1 MTGSLSS
8 RKKFSC
14 IRQLA
19 YTCWLML
26 IFAPE
31 QVKIVAGSEIMRLDG
46 WSGPF
51 VRMWPFTGAPKSRQ
65 CRKKSGPATLLAP
78 TWISGGAACGNHS
91 TAGPF
96 AFKPAEFRQRI
107 ARAQEKITAIGNSG
121 LVAVL
126 PESVTYLTGY
136 YTRGY
141 SSFQVA
147 IIPSSGDPVIVCRD
161 VEAYHLERSS
171 PFRERAVFW
180 SDGEDPVE
188 VAARAVSALLGASAQ
203 ILLETDA
210 WPLSAARFARL
221 QALLPRMKIV
231 DAGLLV
237 AELRLIKSP
246 AEVAYQRRAAAA
258 AEAGMAAG
266 IEAAVP
272 GNTERDVAAA
282 VCRAMVLAGS
292 DAPGPGVLS
301 SGEGALHLHG
311 SYGDRVLRA
320 ADLVQL
326 ETTPNV
332 RQYHARF
339 MRPIKVGQPDDED
352 LTIVNALV
360 AIQDRA
366 LAEVKAG
373 APAID
378 ADRVYREGV
387 LSAGLRTSYTN
398 KTFYSVGLLLP
409 PNSSEF
415 LDATAKSTWCFLAGM
430 VFHSYV
436 LARGFGISET
446 ILVTDTGHEK
456 LTRFPRSLFAGGSR
470 VQLCFDDVALNG
482 ERDGN
487 SSP

>member
-1 MTGSLSS
+1 
-8 RKKFSC
+8 
-14 IRQLA
+14 
-19 YTCWLML
+19 
-26 IFAPE
+26 
-31 QVKIVAGSEIMRLDG
+31 MRLDG

-51 VRMWPFTGAPKSRQ
+51 VRMWPFTGAPKSWQ

-107 ARAQEKITAIGNSG
+107 ARAQEKIHRDRQRR

-221 QALLPRMKIV
+221 QALLPRMRDRRCRI
-231 DAGLLV
+231 ARGRV
-237 AELRLIKSP
+237 AAHQVACRGRLP
-246 AEVAYQRRAAAA
+246 RRAAAA

-378 ADRVYREGV
+378 ADRVY
-387 LSAGLRTSYTN
+387 A
-398 KTFYSVGLLLP
+398 
-409 PNSSEF
+409 
-415 LDATAKSTWCFLAGM
+415 
-430 VFHSYV
+430 
-436 LARGFGISET
+436 
-446 ILVTDTGHEK
+446 
-456 LTRFPRSLFAGGSR
+456 
-470 VQLCFDDVALNG
+470 
-482 ERDGN
+482 
-487 SSP
+487 